1 MALISQTNSVL
12 YFIFKLYAK
21 TDIFFWNLSYGFTRY
36 ISYIKCMMYRIC
48 VRQSVYFIDSTAMT
62 LVCVK
67 WHLCKTHSMNVCAYL
82 LLVDFYTNLSHKM
95 DTLIS
100 FRRITKWLPYK
111 HDDWQRLCKYKFIA
125 ARFKHEQIF
134 FSYKHTHTPSEQQ
147 NKTKHENNQLYRNRY
162 DEIEHMICVN
172 ERKCIFCWF
181 ALFHFLCVFVICKQ
195 KHSFRAMWVRAAV
208 CLCVCMCGLSTNV
221 CSIFCEMISFS
232 GEYT

>member
-1 MALISQTNSVL
+1 
-12 YFIFKLYAK
+12 
-21 TDIFFWNLSYGFTRY
+21 
-36 ISYIKCMMYRIC
+36 MMYRIC
-48 VRQSVYFIDSTAMT
+48 VRQSVYFIDFTATT

-100 FRRITKWLPYK
+100 FRSGCHINMMIDNACANINSSLHGLSTS
-111 HDDWQRLCKYKFIA
+111 KF
-125 ARFKHEQIF
+125 F
-134 FSYKHTHTPSEQQ
+134 FRTNTHTPSEQQ

-195 KHSFRAMWVRAAV
+195 KHSFRAM
-208 CLCVCMCGLSTNV
+208 
-221 CSIFCEMISFS
+221 
-232 GEYT
+232 